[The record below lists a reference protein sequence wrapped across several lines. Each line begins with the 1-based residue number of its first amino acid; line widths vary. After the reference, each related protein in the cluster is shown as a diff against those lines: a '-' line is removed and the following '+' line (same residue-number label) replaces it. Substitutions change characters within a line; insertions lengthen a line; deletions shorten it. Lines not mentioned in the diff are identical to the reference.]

1 MDKISPKYI
10 TDADGNRTSV
20 ILSIEE
26 FDSLLEM
33 LEGIED
39 VKLYDRSKSSAQSF
53 RESEEV
59 FKEIDKKK
67 YI

>member
-1 MDKISPKYI
+1 MDKIRPKYI
-10 TDADGNRTSV
+10 TDADGKRTSV

-26 FDSLLEM
+26 FDSIIEM
-33 LEGIED
+33 LEDMDD
-39 VKLYDRSKSSAQSF
+39 VVIYDKSKSKSQTF

-67 YI
+67 YN